1 MDITFTASDPVL
13 SPRIANTQA
22 EADIDRGME
31 LRRRLGEIVRAFLR
45 RDLAAIGQKVRE
57 AETALNAYREKT
69 GIPTF
74 QANNSNRLE
83 EKRMIALE
91 QDLTKAVIDGICLS
105 AEMHL
110 IEAGHYDSLPEVIA
124 DRTIQALEPEV
135 AQLGA
140 QYAAM
145 AAMAAMAA
153 EFMERSPPAA
163 KVKAQLVAAEAQLAL
178 DVAIVTE
185 QAVEKP
191 VG

>member
-135 AQLGA
+135 AQVGA
-140 QYAAM
+140 QY
-145 AAMAAMAA
+145 AAMAA